1 MLYNHVQLKNSVLL
15 MEILKWDSNIL
26 NMKKIDLT
34 SQNQLDEVVKKSD
47 KKIIILFKHST
58 RCSISN
64 MVLNRII
71 SSADLST
78 DISFYC
84 LDLLKYRSLSNQI
97 EKMFKIKHE
106 SPQLL
111 LIKKGECLY
120 NAEHNGITVN
130 ELNQQISSK

>member
-1 MLYNHVQLKNSVLL
+1 
-15 MEILKWDSNIL
+15 
-26 NMKKIDLT
+26 MKKIDLT

-71 SSADLST
+71 SSSDLST

-84 LDLLKYRSLSNQI
+84 LDLLI
-97 EKMFKIKHE
+97 
-106 SPQLL
+106 
-111 LIKKGECLY
+111 
-120 NAEHNGITVN
+120 
-130 ELNQQISSK
+130 